1 MKRIFDVLVFA
12 LGKICAV
19 LLFAMIVVTTY
30 QIIARDFLHLS
41 TPWTEELARVFIIWI
56 TFLGGTRM
64 LIKREH
70 LTVDF
75 LSNMY
80 TPSIRKLARVFNSC
94 VYTFFS
100 CFMLYSGYKLVT
112 HPIIAKTLMPA
123 MLISRN
129 WQYSVMPICMIL
141 MLTFSVYELTIS
153 VKALFQKNAEAST
166 GGNNK

>member
-1 MKRIFDVLVFA
+1 MRRFFDVLVFV

-30 QIIARDFLHLS
+30 QVIARDFLHLS
-41 TPWTEELARVFIIWI
+41 TPWTEELARVFIIWV

-80 TPSIRKLARVFNSC
+80 SPSIKKFARVFNGS

-100 CFMLYSGYKLVT
+100 CFMLVSGYKLVT

-129 WQYSVMPICMIL
+129 WQYSVMPICMVL
-141 MLTFSVYELTIS
+141 MLTYSVYELTLS
-153 VKALFQKNAEAST
+153 VKALFQKGAEAAT
-166 GGNNK
+166 GGNKE